1 MTLSET
7 LQEVHKSQTEL
18 RKLDIHKDEAKDLDT
33 AINTIRVKFAIFFW
47 ELGKL
52 DFFINKIKYLIDLF
66 QSDVSLMDSLYEQVV
81 KIDQL
86 QSRLSAQLQKFE
98 SDMRNADQ
106 FKRDI
111 QNLQV
116 GKITFS

>member
-1 MTLSET
+1 
-7 LQEVHKSQTEL
+7 
-18 RKLDIHKDEAKDLDT
+18 
-33 AINTIRVKFAIFFW
+33 
-47 ELGKL
+47 
-52 DFFINKIKYLIDLF
+52 
-66 QSDVSLMDSLYEQVV
+66 MDSLYEQVV